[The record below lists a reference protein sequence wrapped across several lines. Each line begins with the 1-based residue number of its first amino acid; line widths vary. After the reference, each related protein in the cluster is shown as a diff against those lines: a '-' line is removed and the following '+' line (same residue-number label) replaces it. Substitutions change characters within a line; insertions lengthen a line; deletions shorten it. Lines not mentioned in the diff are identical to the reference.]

1 MLTFFHAIGDS
12 PDTIYA
18 FGNVADA
25 SLEAA
30 HPGMTLRQHVA
41 RLGKGEGDGFVC
53 TAPVGSMKP
62 NRWGLFDTHGNVWE
76 WCSDKYYDQYYS
88 KLTNRTVMQRATDL
102 PPVVD
107 PHGPKT
113 TPHHRYGD
121 WRSMRGGAWCTGPVS
136 SSCASRSFGEALDSF
151 VYTGFR
157 IVQVES
163 PRK

>member
-1 MLTFFHAIGDS
+1 
-12 PDTIYA
+12 
-18 FGNVADA
+18 
-25 SLEAA
+25 
-30 HPGMTLRQHVA
+30 MTLRQHVA

-102 PPVVD
+102 PHVVD

-136 SSCASRSFGEALDSF
+136 SRCVSRSFGEALDSF

>member
-1 MLTFFHAIGDS
+1 
-12 PDTIYA
+12 
-18 FGNVADA
+18 
-25 SLEAA
+25 
-30 HPGMTLRQHVA
+30 MTLRQHVA

-102 PPVVD
+102 PHVVD

-136 SSCASRSFGEALDSF
+136 SRCASRSFGEALDSF